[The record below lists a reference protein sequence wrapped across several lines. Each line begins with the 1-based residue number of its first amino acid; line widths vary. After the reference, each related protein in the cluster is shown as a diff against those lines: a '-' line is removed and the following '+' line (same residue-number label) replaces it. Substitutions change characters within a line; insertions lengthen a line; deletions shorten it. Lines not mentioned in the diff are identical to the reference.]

1 MRSYND
7 AMTFDPRQV
16 RRAFS
21 RAAPRYAATAIL
33 QKEVES
39 RLLEQLD
46 YVERPPRRIVDVGSG
61 PARASLA
68 LKAKWPK
75 AQVLAVDLAHPMLRE
90 AGKHAGWLR
99 PKFARVQ
106 ADARALPLADASV
119 DLLFSNLCIQ
129 WIDDL
134 QALFAEWRRVLT
146 PGGLVLLSS
155 FGPRTLHELR
165 GAFVQIDDEP
175 HVSPF
180 ADIQRLG
187 DALLASGFRDPVLD
201 ADTFTL
207 TYAHARDLMR
217 ELHAIGAG
225 NAARA
230 RRRTLT
236 GKGRMQRVH
245 AAYES
250 HRTGGTLPATYEV
263 VYAHAWGPAP
273 GQPRRSGD
281 GDLAAVPLSSIPIR
295 RRGQ

>member
-1 MRSYND
+1 
-7 AMTFDPRQV
+7 MTLDPRQV

-21 RAAPRYAATAIL
+21 RAAPQYAATAIL

-46 YVERPPRRIVDVGSG
+46 YVERPPQRIVDVGSG
-61 PARASLA
+61 PGRASAA
-68 LKAKWPK
+68 LKARWPK
-75 AQVLAVDLAHPMLRE
+75 AQVLAVDLAAPMLRE
-90 AGKHAGWLR
+90 ARKQAGWLR

-106 ADARALPLADASV
+106 ADARALPLAEGSV

-129 WIDDL
+129 WVDDL
-134 QALFAEWRRVLT
+134 PALFDEWRRVLA
-146 PGGLVLLSS
+146 PGGMLLLSS

-165 GAFVQIDDEP
+165 SAFAQVDDEP

-180 ADIQRLG
+180 ADIQALG

-207 TYAHARDLMR
+207 TYPHPRELMR

-225 NAARA
+225 NAART

-245 AAYES
+245 AAYETF
-250 HRTGGTLPATYEV
+250 RAQGVLPATYEV
-263 VYAHAWGPAP
+263 FYAHAWGPQP
-273 GQPRRSGD
+273 GQPRRGGG